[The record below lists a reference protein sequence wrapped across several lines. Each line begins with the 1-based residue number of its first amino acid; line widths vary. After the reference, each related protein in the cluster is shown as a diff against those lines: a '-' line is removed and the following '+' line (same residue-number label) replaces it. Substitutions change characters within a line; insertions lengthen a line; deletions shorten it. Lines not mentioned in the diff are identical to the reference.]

1 MQESPLTTQEM
12 RILELNAQYLGV
24 THSMLMQN
32 AGREAARVVTENEI
46 VQGKRI
52 VILCGLGG
60 NGGDG
65 MVAARYL
72 QEEGAAVE
80 VYLLG
85 SENDITNPETAVN
98 WSILKNLREITRDV
112 LKTESSVKRAK
123 SILDADII
131 IDGMMG
137 FGLKSR
143 LREPI
148 LSGVVM
154 FNKSAA
160 RKYAIDVP
168 TGIDS
173 DTGEIYGKA
182 VKADVT
188 IALHGPK
195 KGTLAVKELVGKT
208 KIVSIGIPSEANTTC
223 GPGDVSH
230 FVQPRKPTARK
241 GDFGRILV
249 IGGSDVYSGAPA
261 LAGLAALRTGADLVS
276 IMTPEPVVDAV
287 RSYSPNLMVSSLGT
301 RVLMRESVESI
312 IEAAANQDVV
322 ALGPGL
328 GLDRGTVLAVRAI
341 VDKLVSVA
349 KPIILDAD
357 GLKALAG
364 SEQRLN
370 PDFSILTPHWG
381 ELSILMEKS
390 LGMASDMANRIDA
403 ALETAKKYNSVI
415 LLKGPIDIVAHPDG
429 RHKLN
434 RTGVPAMSVGGTG
447 DVLSGIVAALLAR
460 GHGAF
465 KAASAAAFVSGTAG
479 ELAFNELGDHIMAT
493 DCIERIPAAMD
504 SRH

>member
-1 MQESPLTTQEM
+1 MQDFPLTTQEM
-12 RILELNAQYLGV
+12 RVLELNAKYLGV

-32 AGREAARVVTENEI
+32 AGREVARVVTSNEK
-46 VQGKRI
+46 VHGRRI

-72 QEEGAAVE
+72 QEEGASVE

-85 SENDITNPETAVN
+85 SENDISNRETIIN
-98 WSILKNLREITRDV
+98 WGILKNLQEITMGV
-112 LKTESSVKRAK
+112 LKTESDVKKAK
-123 SILDADII
+123 SILSADIV

-148 LSGVVM
+148 LSGVLM
-154 FNKSAA
+154 FNKSTA

-173 DTGEIYGKA
+173 DTGEIHGKA

-195 KGTLAVKELVGKT
+195 KGMQAVKDLVGKA
-208 KIVSIGIPSEANTTC
+208 KIVSIGIPTEASTIC
-223 GPGDVSH
+223 GPGDLSY
-230 FVQPRKPTARK
+230 FIQPRKATARK

-249 IGGSDVYSGAPA
+249 VGGSDVYSGAPA

-276 IMTPEPVVDAV
+276 IMTPEPVVAAV

-301 RVLMRESVESI
+301 RVLMQESVNSI
-312 IEAAANQDVV
+312 TEAAASQDVV

-328 GLDRGTVLAVRAI
+328 GLDHETVLAVRAI
-341 VDKLVSVA
+341 VTELVQMS
-349 KPIILDAD
+349 KPIIMDAD

-364 SEQRLN
+364 SEQCLN
-370 PDFSILTPHWG
+370 PDFSVLTPHWG
-381 ELSILMEKS
+381 ELSILMEKNIGVS
-390 LGMASDMANRIDA
+390 SDMENRIA
-403 ALETAKKYNSVI
+403 MALETAKKYNSVI
-415 LLKGPIDIVAHPDG
+415 LLKGPIDVIAHPDG

-460 GHGAF
+460 RHGAF
-465 KAASAAAFVSGTAG
+465 KAASAAAFVSGSAG
-479 ELAFNELGDHIMAT
+479 ELAFNDLGDHIMAT
-493 DCIERIPAAMD
+493 DCIDRIPAAMD
-504 SRH
+504 SRN

>member
-1 MQESPLTTQEM
+1 MTTQEM
-12 RILELNAQYLGV
+12 RVLELNSEYLGV

-32 AGREAARVVTENEI
+32 AGREVARVVTSNEK
-46 VQGKRI
+46 VKGKRI

-72 QEEGAAVE
+72 HEEGAAVE

-85 SENDITNPETAVN
+85 SENDISNRETIIN
-98 WSILKNLREITRDV
+98 WGILKNLQEISRGV
-112 LKTESSVKRAK
+112 LKTESSVRKTK
-123 SILDADII
+123 SIIDADII

-148 LSGVVM
+148 ISGVEM
-154 FNKSAA
+154 FNKSTAK
-160 RKYAIDVP
+160 KYAIDVP
-168 TGIDS
+168 TGINS
-173 DTGEIYGKA
+173 DTGEIHGKA
-182 VKADVT
+182 VNADVT

-208 KIVSIGIPSEANTTC
+208 KIVSIGIPAEASTIC
-223 GPGDVSH
+223 GPGDLSY
-230 FVQPRKPTARK
+230 FVQPRKSTARK

-249 IGGSDVYSGAPA
+249 VGGSDVYSGAPA

-276 IMTPEPVVDAV
+276 IIAPEPVVAAV

-301 RVLMRESVESI
+301 RVLMQESVDSI
-312 IEAAANQDVV
+312 IEAAASQDVV

-328 GLDRGTVLAVRAI
+328 GLDHETVLAVRAI
-341 VDKLVSVA
+341 VSELVQMS
-349 KPIILDAD
+349 KPIIMDAD

-364 SEQRLN
+364 SEQCLN
-370 PDFSILTPHWG
+370 PDFSVLTPHWG
-381 ELSILMEKS
+381 ELSILMEKNIGVS
-390 LGMASDMANRIDA
+390 SDMANRISM
-403 ALETAKKYNSVI
+403 ALETAKKYDSVI

-465 KAASAAAFVSGTAG
+465 KAASAAAFVSGSAG
-479 ELAFNELGDHIMAT
+479 ELAFNDLGDHIMAT
-493 DCIERIPAAMD
+493 DCIDRIPAAMS

>member
-1 MQESPLTTQEM
+1 M
-12 RILELNAQYLGV
+12 RVLELNARYLGV

-32 AGREAARVVTENEI
+32 AGREVARVVTTNEN
-46 VQGKRI
+46 VFGKKI

-72 QEEGAAVE
+72 QEEGAMVE
-80 VYLLG
+80 VFLLG
-85 SENDITNPETAVN
+85 SENDISNRETVIN
-98 WSILKNLREITRDV
+98 WRILKNLHEITRGV
-112 LKTESSVKRAK
+112 LKTESSVKKAM
-123 SILDADII
+123 SILDADIA
-131 IDGMMG
+131 IDAMMG

-148 LSGVVM
+148 LSGVVV
-154 FNKSAA
+154 FNKSKAK
-160 RKYAIDVP
+160 KYAIDIP

-173 DTGEIYGKA
+173 DTGTIHGKA

-195 KGTLAVKELVGKT
+195 MGFHVAKEQIGKVKV
-208 KIVSIGIPSEANTTC
+208 ISIGIPAEANTVC
-223 GPGDVSH
+223 GPGDLSYYT
-230 FVQPRKPTARK
+230 QPRKATARK
-241 GDFGRILV
+241 GDFGRILIV
-249 IGGSDVYSGAPA
+249 GGSDVYSGAPA

-276 IMTPEPVVDAV
+276 IVTPEPVASAV

-301 RVLMRESVESI
+301 RVLMRESAESI
-312 IEAAANQDVV
+312 IDAASSQDVV

-328 GLDRGTVLAVRAI
+328 GLDRDTVLATRAI
-341 VDKLVSVA
+341 VETLVSIA

-364 SEQRLN
+364 SELSLN
-370 PDFSILTPHWG
+370 PDFSVLTPHWG
-381 ELSILMEKS
+381 ELSILMEKR
-390 LGMASDMANRIDA
+390 LGMASDMSNRVDA

-415 LLKGPIDIVAHPDG
+415 LLKGPIDVVTHPDG

-460 GHGAF
+460 GQGAF

-479 ELAFNELGDHIMAT
+479 ELAFMELGDHILAT
-493 DCIERIPAAMD
+493 DCIDRIPSAMD
-504 SRH
+504 SSI

>member
-1 MQESPLTTQEM
+1 MQKAPMTTQEM
-12 RILELNAQYLGV
+12 RVLELNSEYLGV

-32 AGREAARVVTENEI
+32 AGREVARVVTSNEK
-46 VQGKRI
+46 VKGKRI

-72 QEEGAAVE
+72 HEEGAAVE

-85 SENDITNPETAVN
+85 SENDISNRETIIN
-98 WSILKNLREITRDV
+98 WGILKNLQEISRGV
-112 LKTESSVKRAK
+112 LKTESSVRKTK
-123 SILDADII
+123 SIIDADII

-148 LSGVVM
+148 ISGVEM
-154 FNKSAA
+154 FNKSTAK
-160 RKYAIDVP
+160 KYAIDVP
-168 TGIDS
+168 TGINS
-173 DTGEIYGKA
+173 DTGEIHGKA
-182 VKADVT
+182 VNADVT

-208 KIVSIGIPSEANTTC
+208 KIVSIGIPAEASTIC
-223 GPGDVSH
+223 GPGDLSY
-230 FVQPRKPTARK
+230 FVQPRKSTARK

-249 IGGSDVYSGAPA
+249 VGGSDVYSGAPA

-276 IMTPEPVVDAV
+276 IIAPEPVVAAV

-301 RVLMRESVESI
+301 RVLMQESVDSI
-312 IEAAANQDVV
+312 IEAAASQDVV

-328 GLDRGTVLAVRAI
+328 GLDHETVLAVRAI
-341 VDKLVSVA
+341 VSELVQMS
-349 KPIILDAD
+349 KPIIMDAD

-364 SEQRLN
+364 SEQCLN
-370 PDFSILTPHWG
+370 PDFSVLTPHWG
-381 ELSILMEKS
+381 ELSILMEKNIGVS
-390 LGMASDMANRIDA
+390 SDMANRISM
-403 ALETAKKYNSVI
+403 ALETAKKYDSVI

-465 KAASAAAFVSGTAG
+465 KAASAAAFVSGSAG
-479 ELAFNELGDHIMAT
+479 ELAFNDLGDHIMAT
-493 DCIERIPAAMD
+493 DCIDRIPAAMS

>member
-1 MQESPLTTQEM
+1 M
-12 RILELNAQYLGV
+12 ELNSEYLGV

-32 AGREAARVVTENEI
+32 AGREVARVVTSNEK
-46 VQGKRI
+46 VKGKRI

-72 QEEGAAVE
+72 HEEGAAVE

-85 SENDITNPETAVN
+85 SENDISNRETIIN
-98 WSILKNLREITRDV
+98 WGILKNLQEISRGV
-112 LKTESSVKRAK
+112 LKTESSVRKTK
-123 SILDADII
+123 SIIDADII

-148 LSGVVM
+148 ISGVEM
-154 FNKSAA
+154 FNKSTAK
-160 RKYAIDVP
+160 KYAIDVP
-168 TGIDS
+168 TGINS
-173 DTGEIYGKA
+173 DTGEIHGKA
-182 VKADVT
+182 VNADVT

-208 KIVSIGIPSEANTTC
+208 KIVSIGIPAEASTIC
-223 GPGDVSH
+223 GPGDLSY
-230 FVQPRKPTARK
+230 FVQPRKSTARK

-249 IGGSDVYSGAPA
+249 VGGSDVYSGAPA

-276 IMTPEPVVDAV
+276 IIAPEPVVAAV

-301 RVLMRESVESI
+301 RVLMQESVDSI
-312 IEAAANQDVV
+312 IEAAASQDVV

-328 GLDRGTVLAVRAI
+328 GLDHETVLAVRAI
-341 VDKLVSVA
+341 VSELVQMS
-349 KPIILDAD
+349 KPIIMDAD

-364 SEQRLN
+364 SEQCLN
-370 PDFSILTPHWG
+370 PDFSVLTPHWG
-381 ELSILMEKS
+381 ELSILMEKNIGVS
-390 LGMASDMANRIDA
+390 SDMANRISM
-403 ALETAKKYNSVI
+403 ALETAKKYDSVI

-465 KAASAAAFVSGTAG
+465 KAASAAAFVSGSAG
-479 ELAFNELGDHIMAT
+479 ELAFNDLGDHIMAT
-493 DCIERIPAAMD
+493 DCIDRIPAAMS

>member
-1 MQESPLTTQEM
+1 MQEAPLTTQEM
-12 RILELNAQYLGV
+12 RVLELNAGYLGV

-32 AGREAARVVTENEI
+32 AGREVARVVTSSEK
-46 VQGKRI
+46 VLGKHI

-72 QEEGAAVE
+72 QEEGATVE

-85 SENDITNPETAVN
+85 SENDISNRETIIN
-98 WSILKNLREITRDV
+98 WGILKNLNEITRGV
-112 LKTESSVKRAK
+112 LKTESSVKKAK
-123 SILDADII
+123 SILDADIA
-131 IDGMMG
+131 IDAMMG

-148 LSGVVM
+148 LSGVAL
-154 FNKSAA
+154 FNKSKAK
-160 RKYAIDVP
+160 KYAIDIP
-168 TGIDS
+168 TGVDS
-173 DTGEIYGKA
+173 DTGAIHGKA
-182 VKADVT
+182 VRADVT

-195 KGTLAVKELVGKT
+195 KGALVAKELVGKM
-208 KIVSIGIPSEANTTC
+208 KAVSIGIPAEASTVC
-223 GPGDVSH
+223 GPGDLSY
-230 FVQPRKPTARK
+230 FVQPRKPTSRK

-249 IGGSDVYSGAPA
+249 VGGSDVYSGAPA

-276 IMTPEPVVDAV
+276 IMTPESVVAAV

-301 RVLMRESVESI
+301 RVLIQESAESI
-312 IEAAANQDVV
+312 IDAAANQDVV

-328 GLDRGTVLAVRAI
+328 GLDHETVVAVRAI
-341 VDKLVSVA
+341 VGKLVPMA

-364 SEQRLN
+364 SEQCLN
-370 PDFSILTPHWG
+370 PDISVLTPHWG
-381 ELSILMEKS
+381 ELSILMEKK
-390 LGMASDMANRIDA
+390 LGMASDMANRVDA

-415 LLKGPIDIVAHPDG
+415 LLKGPIDVVAHPDG
-429 RHKLN
+429 RYKLN

-465 KAASAAAFVSGTAG
+465 KAASAAAFVSGSAG

-493 DCIERIPAAMD
+493 DCIDRIPTAMD
-504 SRH
+504 SHT

>member
-1 MQESPLTTQEM
+1 
-12 RILELNAQYLGV
+12 
-24 THSMLMQN
+24 MLMQN
-32 AGREAARVVTENEI
+32 AGREVARVVTSDEK
-46 VQGKRI
+46 VHGRRI

-72 QEEGAAVE
+72 QEEGASVE
-80 VYLLG
+80 IYLLG
-85 SENDITNPETAVN
+85 SENDISNRETVIN
-98 WSILKNLREITRDV
+98 WGILKNLEEITRGV
-112 LKTESSVKRAK
+112 LKTESAVKKTK
-123 SILDADII
+123 SILDADIV

-154 FNKSAA
+154 FNKSTAS
-160 RKYAIDVP
+160 KYAIDVP

-173 DTGEIYGKA
+173 DTGEIHGKA

-195 KGTLAVKELVGKT
+195 KGTLAAKELVGKI
-208 KIVSIGIPSEANTTC
+208 KIVSIGIPSEASTVC
-223 GPGDVSH
+223 GPGDLSY
-230 FVQPRKPTARK
+230 FVQPRKSTARK

-301 RVLMRESVESI
+301 RVLMHESVDSI
-312 IEAAANQDVV
+312 IEAAVNQDVV

-328 GLDRGTVLAVRAI
+328 GLDHETVLTTRAI
-341 VDKLVSVA
+341 VDKLVHIA
-349 KPIILDAD
+349 KPMILDAD

-364 SEQRLN
+364 SEQHLD
-370 PDFSILTPHWG
+370 PAFSVLTPHWG
-381 ELSILMEKS
+381 ELSILMDKS
-390 LGMASDMANRIDA
+390 LGIASDMANRVDA
-403 ALETAKKYNSVI
+403 ALETAKRYNSVI
-415 LLKGPIDIVAHPDG
+415 LLKGPIDVVAHPDG
-429 RHKLN
+429 HYKLN
-434 RTGVPAMSVGGTG
+434 RTGCPAMSVGGTG

-460 GHGAF
+460 GQGAY
-465 KAASAAAFVSGTAG
+465 KAASAAAFVSGAAG
-479 ELAFNELGDHIMAT
+479 ELAFKELGDHIFAT
-493 DCIERIPAAMD
+493 DCIDRIPAAMELN
-504 SRH
+504 R